1 MKRILALL
9 LALLLLSAFPSFAL
23 ASDLEAGDETE
34 ANPEGTPAIEIVL
47 SSPEPSEDPTDTPVP
62 EETPAIEETP
72 APEDTPAP
80 EPTPTVQPAETPE
93 PEETPTQEETP
104 EPLAIVDQLII
115 DDKHLYENMDLTY
128 EQGYVPVVENGY
140 AYLTLPLL
148 GETYDEK
155 VTVTLNLGSPSSSPF
170 VFGNYSKTVTPE
182 DGVYIFAFAV
192 PLSGSRINGTYPV
205 ILTAKYLDSRGSQAQ
220 QDFTLYVTITDGSNP
235 PSASTGG
242 SGGRQTVTAP
252 QLFIKSCQIEPGT
265 VGGEETF
272 TVSVEIENIGN
283 LQARNVLLSYGSS
296 NSEILPVE
304 TNNMINLGEINRAE
318 SKSTS
323 FEMKTT
329 KDVLAGNQSVFV
341 KVDYIDIYGGS
352 FSESR
357 NFSIRVTQPAEAA
370 TDPILFPKQVTA
382 GETVPVS
389 VVAYNTG
396 KSTLHN
402 VTVTVNGG
410 GMIPKSSAFFGD
422 LPPGQTDSG
431 TIEVYIGTLSM
442 TGGAGDYGKTDG
454 VCKITYTDDDG
465 VKQSIETKFSSEILA
480 PKEDEGESAEEKK
493 AASQWW
499 ISALVAF
506 AVIAITTSIIVTARF
521 SRIMKM
527 K

>member
-9 LALLLLSAFPSFAL
+9 LALMLLSAFPTFAL

-34 ANPEGTPAIEIVL
+34 ASPEETPAIEIVL
-47 SSPEPSEDPTDTPVP
+47 SSPEPSEDPSESPAP
-62 EETPAIEETP
+62 EETPAVEETP
-72 APEDTPAP
+72 APEPTATAQPEESPAP
-80 EPTPTVQPAETPE
+80 
-93 PEETPTQEETP
+93 EETP
-104 EPLAIVDQLII
+104 EPLVIVDQLII
-115 DDKHLYENMDLTY
+115 DDKHLYANMDLTY
-128 EQGYVPVVENGY
+128 EQGYMPVVENGF

-170 VFGNYSKTVTPE
+170 VFGNYSKTVSPE
-182 DGVYIFAFAV
+182 DGVYVFTFAV

-205 ILTAKYLDSRGSQAQ
+205 ILTAKYLDNRGSQAQ

-242 SGGRQTVTAP
+242 GGGRQTVTAP
-252 QLFIKSCQIEPGT
+252 QLFIKS
-265 VGGEETF
+265 
-272 TVSVEIENIGN
+272 IENIGN
-283 LQARNVLLSYGSS
+283 LQARNVLLSFGSA

-304 TNNMINLGEINRAE
+304 TNNMINLGEINRGE
-318 SKSTS
+318 SKAAS

-329 KDVLAGNQSVFV
+329 KDVLAGNQSVFI
-341 KVDYIDIYGGS
+341 KLDYIDIYGGS

-357 NFSIRVTQPAEAA
+357 NFSISVTQPAEAT

-402 VTVTVNGG
+402 VTVTINGG

-422 LPPGQTDSG
+422 LPPGQTGNGS
-431 TIEVYIGTLSM
+431 IEVYVGTLSM
-442 TGGAGDYGKTDG
+442 TGGVGDYGKTDG
-454 VCKITYTDDDG
+454 ICKITYTDDDG

-480 PKEDEGESAEEKK
+480 PKEDEGESEEEKK

-506 AVIAITTSIIVTARF
+506 AVIAISTSVIVTARF
-521 SRIMKM
+521 SRMMKM
-527 K
+527 R

>member
-9 LALLLLSAFPSFAL
+9 LALMLLSAFPTFAL

-34 ANPEGTPAIEIVL
+34 ASPEETPAIEVVL
-47 SSPEPSEDPTDTPVP
+47 SSPEPSEDPSESPAP
-62 EETPAIEETP
+62 EETPAVEETP

-80 EPTPTVQPAETPE
+80 EVTPTAQ
-93 PEETPTQEETP
+93 PEESPAPEERP
-104 EPLAIVDQLII
+104 EPLVIVDQLII

-128 EQGYVPVVENGY
+128 EQGYVPVVENGF

-170 VFGNYSKTVTPE
+170 VFGNYSKTVSPE
-182 DGVYIFAFAV
+182 DGVYVFAFAV

-205 ILTAKYLDSRGSQAQ
+205 ILTAKYLDSRGGQAQ

-242 SGGRQTVTAP
+242 GGGRQTVTAP
-252 QLFIKSCQIEPGT
+252 QLFIKSCEIEPGT

-283 LQARNVLLSYGSS
+283 LQARNVLLSFGSA

-304 TNNMINLGEINRAE
+304 TNNMINLGEINRGE
-318 SKSTS
+318 SKAAS

-329 KDVLAGNQSVFV
+329 KDVLAGNQSVFI
-341 KVDYIDIYGGS
+341 KLDYIDIYGGS

-357 NFSIRVTQPAEAA
+357 NFSIRVTQPAEAT

-402 VTVTVNGG
+402 VTVTINGG

-422 LPPGQTDSG
+422 LPPGQTGNGS
-431 TIEVYIGTLSM
+431 IEVYVGTLSM
-442 TGGAGDYGKTDG
+442 TGGVGDYGKTDG
-454 VCKITYTDDDG
+454 ICKITYTDDDG

-480 PKEDEGESAEEKK
+480 PKEDEGESEEEKK

-506 AVIAITTSIIVTARF
+506 AVIAISTSVIVTARF
-521 SRIMKM
+521 SRMMKM
-527 K
+527 R

>member
-1 MKRILALL
+1 MKRIFALILMLLL
-9 LALLLLSAFPSFAL
+9 LAAYPSLAL
-23 ASDLEAGDETE
+23 ASEPEPEPEESDPTIETTEPTE
-34 ANPEGTPAIEIVL
+34 APMPEETPV
-47 SSPEPSEDPTDTPVP
+47 PEEPPVP
-62 EETPAIEETP
+62 EETPI
-72 APEDTPAP
+72 
-80 EPTPTVQPAETPE
+80 
-93 PEETPTQEETP
+93 PEETPK
-104 EPLAIVDQLII
+104 PLVIVDQLII

-128 EQGYVPVVENGY
+128 EQGYMPVVENGF

-182 DGVYIFAFAV
+182 DGVYVFAFAV

-205 ILTAKYLDSRGSQAQ
+205 ILTAKYLDSSGSQAQ

-242 SGGRQTVTAP
+242 GGGRQTVTAP
-252 QLFIKSCQIEPGT
+252 QLFIKSCEIKPGT

-283 LQARNVLLSYGSS
+283 LQARNVLLSFGSS

-304 TNNMINLGEINRAE
+304 TNNMINLGEINRSE
-318 SKSTS
+318 SKAAS

-329 KDVLAGNQSVFV
+329 KDVLAGNQSIFI
-341 KVDYIDIYGGS
+341 KLDYIDIYGGS
-352 FSESR
+352 FSETR

-370 TDPILFPKQVTA
+370 TDPVLFPKQVTA

-402 VTVTVNGG
+402 VTVTVSGG

-422 LPPGQTDSG
+422 LPPGQTGSG
-431 TIEVYIGTLSM
+431 SIEIYVGTLSM
-442 TGGAGDYGKTDG
+442 TGGVGDYGKTDG

-480 PKEDEGESAEEKK
+480 PKENESESEEEKK

-521 SRIMKM
+521 SRMMKM
-527 K
+527 R

>member
-9 LALLLLSAFPSFAL
+9 LALMLLSAFPSFAL
-23 ASDLEAGDETE
+23 ASDLEAGIETE
-34 ANPEGTPAIEIVL
+34 ASPEETPAIEIVL
-47 SSPEPSEDPTDTPVP
+47 SSPEPSEDPSELPAP
-62 EETPAIEETP
+62 EETPAVEETP
-72 APEDTPAP
+72 APE
-80 EPTPTVQPAETPE
+80 PTATAQ
-93 PEETPTQEETP
+93 PEETPAPEETP
-104 EPLAIVDQLII
+104 EPLVIVDQLII

-128 EQGYVPVVENGY
+128 EQGYVPVVENGF

-170 VFGNYSKTVTPE
+170 VFGNYSKTVSPE
-182 DGVYIFAFAV
+182 DGVYVFAFAV

-205 ILTAKYLDSRGSQAQ
+205 ILTAKYLDSRGGQTQ

-242 SGGRQTVTAP
+242 GGGRQTVTAP
-252 QLFIKSCQIEPGT
+252 QLFIKSCEIEPGT

-283 LQARNVLLSYGSS
+283 LQARNVLLSFGSA

-304 TNNMINLGEINRAE
+304 TNNVINLGEINRGE
-318 SKSTS
+318 SKAAS

-329 KDVLAGNQSVFV
+329 KDVLAGNQSFFI
-341 KVDYIDIYGGS
+341 KLDYIDIYGG

-402 VTVTVNGG
+402 VTVTINGS

-422 LPPGQTDSG
+422 LSPGQTGSG
-431 TIEVYIGTLSM
+431 SIEIYVGTLSM
-442 TGGAGDYGKTDG
+442 TGGVGDYGKTDG

-465 VKQSIETKFSSEILA
+465 VKQSIETKFSSEILT
-480 PKEDEGESAEEKK
+480 PKEDEGESEEEKK

-521 SRIMKM
+521 SRMMKM
-527 K
+527 R

>member
-9 LALLLLSAFPSFAL
+9 MALLLLSAFPTFAL

-34 ANPEGTPAIEIVL
+34 ASPEETPAIEIVL
-47 SSPEPSEDPTDTPVP
+47 SSPEPSEVPTDTPVP
-62 EETPAIEETP
+62 EETPATDETP
-72 APEDTPAP
+72 TPEDTPAP
-80 EPTPTVQPAETPE
+80 EPTATAH
-93 PEETPTQEETP
+93 PEETLAPEETP
-104 EPLAIVDQLII
+104 EPLVIVDQLII

-128 EQGYVPVVENGY
+128 EQGYVPVVENSF

-155 VTVTLNLGSPSSSPF
+155 VTVTLNLGSPTSSPF
-170 VFGNYSKTVTPE
+170 VFGNYSKTVAPE
-182 DGVYIFAFAV
+182 DGVYVFAFVV
-192 PLSGSRINGTYPV
+192 PLSGSRINGTYPI
-205 ILTAKYLDSRGSQAQ
+205 ILTAKYLDSRGNQAQ

-235 PSASTGG
+235 PSTSTGG
-242 SGGRQTVTAP
+242 GGGRQTVTAP
-252 QLFIKSCQIEPGT
+252 QLFIKSCEIEPGT

-283 LQARNVLLSYGSS
+283 LQARNVLLSFGSS

-304 TNNMINLGEINRAE
+304 TNNMINLGEFNRGE
-318 SKSTS
+318 SKAAS

-341 KVDYIDIYGGS
+341 KLDYIDIYGGS

-357 NFSIRVTQPAEAA
+357 NFSIRVTQPAEAT

-402 VTVTVNGG
+402 VTVTINGG
-410 GMIPKSSAFFGD
+410 GMIPKSSVFFGD
-422 LPPGQTDSG
+422 LPPGQTGSG
-431 TIEVYIGTLSM
+431 SIEVYVGTLNM
-442 TGGAGDYGKTDG
+442 TGGVGDYGKTDG

-480 PKEDEGESAEEKK
+480 PKESEGESAEEKK

-521 SRIMKM
+521 SRMMKM
-527 K
+527 R